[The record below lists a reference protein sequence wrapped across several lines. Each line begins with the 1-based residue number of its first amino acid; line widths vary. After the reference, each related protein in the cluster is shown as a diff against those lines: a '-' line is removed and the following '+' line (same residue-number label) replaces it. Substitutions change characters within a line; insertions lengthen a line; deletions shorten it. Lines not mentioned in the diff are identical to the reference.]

1 MSTGAEA
8 VPAGVD
14 PKLKNPRH
22 ATAEELAWER
32 KYMKIAGGAGA
43 VAGVLLLISF
53 FLKASALKTSSSPGH
68 KAGDAD
74 QVLRVADKHASDL
87 HVVAVL
93 EVISIVLTVIAL
105 TYLWRAARHRADV
118 ARVIPVLL
126 IVGGLAVGIL
136 NFMSELAV
144 VSAAHEFV
152 KNPIPH
158 PDLSAITDPHKY
170 RAAVED
176 LAPKKHAEN
185 IVRDHFS
192 TGEQLALYFM
202 NLVWGA
208 GLALT
213 SLTAMRTGL
222 LSRFL
227 GVLGMI
233 VGVLYAIPLLGGGGG
248 LLQFIWYVAI
258 GLVISNVWPGG
269 RGPAWDEGVPVRW
282 PGAAEKRLAME
293 GGPSPAPANG
303 APPPDESDEPSA
315 RAQRRK
321 RKKRGPSR
329 R

>member
-1 MSTGAEA
+1 
-8 VPAGVD
+8 
-14 PKLKNPRH
+14 
-22 ATAEELAWER
+22 
-32 KYMKIAGGAGA
+32 MKIAGGAGS

-53 FLKASALKTSSSPGH
+53 FLKASALKSSSS
-68 KAGDAD
+68 DAD
-74 QVLRVADKHASDL
+74 KVLRVAHKHASDL
-87 HVVAVL
+87 YVVAVL
-93 EVISIVLTVIAL
+93 EGVSIILTIIAL

-126 IVGGLAVGIL
+126 LVGGLAVGIL
-136 NFMSELAV
+136 NFISELAV
-144 VSAAHEFV
+144 ISAASDFV

-185 IVRDHFS
+185 VVRDHFP
-192 TGEQLALYFM
+192 TGAQLALYLV
-202 NLVWGA
+202 NLLWGA

-213 SLTAMRTGL
+213 SLAAMRTGL

-233 VGVLYAIPLLGGGGG
+233 VGVLYAVPLLGGGGG

-258 GLVISNVWPGG
+258 GLVISGVWPGG
-269 RGPAWDEGVPVRW
+269 RGPAWDEGRPVRW
-282 PGAAEKRLAME
+282 PSAAEKRLAMD
-293 GGPSPAPANG
+293 GGGGHPATANG
-303 APPPDESDEPSA
+303 VPSDDADEPSP

>member
-32 KYMKIAGGAGA
+32 KYMKIAGGSGA

-53 FLKASALKTSSSPGH
+53 FLKARALKSSSS
-68 KAGDAD
+68 DAD
-74 QVLRVADKHASDL
+74 KVLRVAHKHASDL

-213 SLTAMRTGL
+213 SLAAMRTGL
-222 LSRFL
+222 LSRFI

-248 LLQFIWYVAI
+248 LLQFIWYVAV

-282 PGAAEKRLAME
+282 PGAAEKRMAME
-293 GGPSPAPANG
+293 GGGAPAPAG
-303 APPPDESDEPSA
+303 PAVEPDEPSA

>member
-1 MSTGAEA
+1 MTSGAETA
-8 VPAGVD
+8 PAGAD

-32 KYMKIAGGAGA
+32 KYMKIAGGSAA

-53 FLKASALKTSSSPGH
+53 FLKASALKSSSS
-68 KAGDAD
+68 DAD
-74 QVLRVADKHASDL
+74 KVLRVADKHASDL
-87 HVVAVL
+87 YVVAVL
-93 EVISIVLTVIAL
+93 EVVSIVLTVIAL
-105 TYLWRAARHRADV
+105 GYLWRAARHRADV
-118 ARVIPVLL
+118 ARAIPVLL
-126 IVGGLAVGIL
+126 VFGGLAVGVL
-136 NFMSELAV
+136 NLISELAV
-144 VSAAHEFV
+144 ISAAHEFV

-185 IVRDHFS
+185 VVRDHFG
-192 TGEQLALYFM
+192 TGPQLALYFM

-208 GLALT
+208 GLALV
-213 SLTAMRTGL
+213 SLVAMRTGL

-248 LLQFIWYVAI
+248 LLQFVWYVAI

-269 RGPAWDEGVPVRW
+269 RGPAWDEGAPVRW
-282 PGAAEKRLAME
+282 PSAAEKRLAME
-293 GGPSPAPANG
+293 GGPPPASANGSPAEA
-303 APPPDESDEPSA
+303 DEPSA

>member
-1 MSTGAEA
+1 
-8 VPAGVD
+8 
-14 PKLKNPRH
+14 
-22 ATAEELAWER
+22 
-32 KYMKIAGGAGA
+32 MKIAGGAGS

-53 FLKASALKTSSSPGH
+53 FLKASALKSSSS
-68 KAGDAD
+68 DAD
-74 QVLRVADKHASDL
+74 KVLRVAHKHASDL
-87 HVVAVL
+87 YVVAVL
-93 EVISIVLTVIAL
+93 EGVSIILTIIAL

-126 IVGGLAVGIL
+126 LVGGLAVGIL
-136 NFMSELAV
+136 NFISELAV
-144 VSAAHEFV
+144 ISAASDFV

-185 IVRDHFS
+185 VVRDHFP
-192 TGEQLALYFM
+192 TGAQLALYLV
-202 NLVWGA
+202 NLLWGA

-213 SLTAMRTGL
+213 SLAAMRTGL

-233 VGVLYAIPLLGGGGG
+233 VGVLYAVPLLGGGGG

-258 GLVISNVWPGG
+258 GLVISGVWPGG
-269 RGPAWDEGVPVRW
+269 RGPAWDEGRPVRW
-282 PGAAEKRLAME
+282 PSAAEKRLAME
-293 GGPSPAPANG
+293 GGGRPATANG
-303 APPPDESDEPSA
+303 APPEDADEPSP

>member
-1 MSTGAEA
+1 
-8 VPAGVD
+8 
-14 PKLKNPRH
+14 
-22 ATAEELAWER
+22 
-32 KYMKIAGGAGA
+32 MKIAGGAGS

-53 FLKASALKTSSSPGH
+53 FLKASALKSSSS
-68 KAGDAD
+68 DAD
-74 QVLRVADKHASDL
+74 KVLRVAHKHASDL
-87 HVVAVL
+87 YVVAVL
-93 EVISIVLTVIAL
+93 EGVSIILTIIAL

-126 IVGGLAVGIL
+126 LVGGLAVGIL
-136 NFMSELAV
+136 NFISELAV
-144 VSAAHEFV
+144 ISAASDFV

-185 IVRDHFS
+185 VVRDHFP
-192 TGEQLALYFM
+192 TGAQLALYLV
-202 NLVWGA
+202 NLLWGA

-213 SLTAMRTGL
+213 SLAAMRTGL

-233 VGVLYAIPLLGGGGG
+233 VGVLYAVPLLGGGGG

-258 GLVISNVWPGG
+258 GLVISGVWPGG
-269 RGPAWDEGVPVRW
+269 RGPAWDEGRPVRW
-282 PGAAEKRLAME
+282 PSAAEKRLAMD
-293 GGPSPAPANG
+293 GGGGHPATANG
-303 APPPDESDEPSA
+303 VPSDDADEPSP

-321 RKKRGPSR
+321 RKKRRPYR